1 MASLTPEDQTL
12 LGAAHPVLPPDEQER
27 LAHCFTQP
35 LSWPDLLADAERH
48 GVVALLHRHVV
59 ALDALGSS
67 PTHVHERLT
76 LRARTCVAWNLRLRH
91 ALGRLLAAFNRAG
104 LAVMPLKGPV
114 LADQL
119 YPDPMLRATA
129 DLDLLVRHDDVV
141 AAESLLEG
149 LGYRR
154 LPAHEQGADYHT
166 VFISERSEAGTV
178 VVELHRELGERHVSG
193 LDVGT
198 IWTRASRTTWQGHRI
213 WSMAVPDL
221 LLYLCV
227 HAAKDGLA
235 SIRALLDI
243 TLLTERYRGRIPWS
257 DLIDPVKRAH
267 VGPPV
272 YLALSQSR
280 SLLGA
285 PVPDEFLRAIR
296 PRHPSWHLAEALFR
310 WRGGVL
316 HVPDA
321 LLVGPIMA
329 ILMLL
334 WEDSL
339 RAKGRHLRRNLI
351 PSPGLRGR
359 WTGLPASTSWVVWYP
374 VWLWHA
380 IRHVARQLLA
390 RPSLIPALPPE
401 R

>member
-12 LGAAHPVLPPDEQER
+12 LCAAHPVLPPDEQER

-154 LPAHEQGADYHT
+154 LPAREQGADYHT
-166 VFISERSEAGTV
+166 LFISERSEAGSQGVQPHPAPGGT
-178 VVELHRELGERHVSG
+178 HVSPLG
-193 LDVGT
+193 A
-198 IWTRASRTTWQGHRI
+198 RAVWAPASPTTWPGQPS
-213 WSMAVPDL
+213 WAVAGPPL
-221 LLYLCV
+221 PPYLC
-227 HAAKDGLA
+227 
-235 SIRALLDI
+235 
-243 TLLTERYRGRIPWS
+243 
-257 DLIDPVKRAH
+257 
-267 VGPPV
+267 
-272 YLALSQSR
+272 
-280 SLLGA
+280 
-285 PVPDEFLRAIR
+285 
-296 PRHPSWHLAEALFR
+296 
-310 WRGGVL
+310 
-316 HVPDA
+316 
-321 LLVGPIMA
+321 
-329 ILMLL
+329 
-334 WEDSL
+334 
-339 RAKGRHLRRNLI
+339 
-351 PSPGLRGR
+351 
-359 WTGLPASTSWVVWYP
+359 
-374 VWLWHA
+374 
-380 IRHVARQLLA
+380 
-390 RPSLIPALPPE
+390 
-401 R
+401 